1 MDLEK
6 IRNKSSTIGLNKQ
19 YKTQSFR
26 GILRTQSNIQNK
38 AFCEVS

>member
-19 YKTQSFR
+19 YETQSFR
-26 GILRTQSNIQNK
+26 GIRTQSNIQNK